1 MLHVDALLAGE
12 SAGVVDEE
20 DAAAEEAGEGDGPD
34 KKPGRSC
41 MRILRTRISLLVL
54 SENLNEITS
63 KSSSFSRGV
72 LKRKEKYSFRSKISV
87 INLN

>member
-41 MRILRTRISLLVL
+41 MRISRTWISLLVL
-54 SENLNEITS
+54 LENLNENTS
-63 KSSSFSRGV
+63 KQRRFLTAQKKKRGKTTRIG
-72 LKRKEKYSFRSKISV
+72 LK
-87 INLN
+87 